1 MWTLSAFCSFLD
13 QIGSEESSCV
23 SPSPPAA
30 LEPDSSDADVPAV
43 RHTNITDLINE
54 AYEVRKGEVIL
65 NVWSLFFNSRGS
77 FLLLVFVNRSSET

>member
-1 MWTLSAFCSFLD
+1 MTWRTGSSSNQTEVWTLSAFSSFLD

-30 LEPDSSDADVPAV
+30 LEPDSGDADVPAA

-54 AYEVRKGEVIL
+54 AHEVREDEVIL
-65 NVWSLFFNSRGS
+65 KVCS
-77 FLLLVFVNRSSET
+77 FS

>member
-13 QIGSEESSCV
+13 QIGSEESTCV
-23 SPSPPAA
+23 SPPAA

-54 AYEVRKGEVIL
+54 AYEVRKDKVIL
-65 NVWSLFFNSRGS
+65 KSLVLFLRGS